1 RSQANPGSL
10 MIEKLAQLE
19 KTHSELTQR
28 LADPAL
34 LADHKA
40 YADTNRALSEI
51 RHVVELYRE
60 YTETTRQLAENE
72 ELVATLA
79 KDDELFSMAQEERD
93 KLGLRITELEE
104 LLRREL

>member
-1 RSQANPGSL
+1 

-19 KTHSELTQR
+19 RTHSELSQR

-51 RHVVELYRE
+51 RHVVSLRSCSPASAG
-60 YTETTRQLAENE
+60 TTSCSPSPTRS
-72 ELVATLA
+72 A
-79 KDDELFSMAQEERD
+79 KSCSGASSVSKRSCAAS
-93 KLGLRITELEE
+93 
-104 LLRREL
+104 